1 MDKKALIAAL
11 ESEILKVR
19 TTISD
24 LKEMTGPV
32 EPDDAIGRVSR
43 MDAIN
48 NQAIT
53 DAALRQAEQKL
64 DELERM
70 QTRQD
75 EPDLGLCARC
85 GKPIPMQRLLL
96 VPHSTHCVTCA
107 ERI

>member
-1 MDKKALIAAL
+1 MDKEALIAAL

-19 TTISD
+19 TTIAD

-53 DAALRQAEQKL
+53 DAALRNAEQKL

-70 QTRQD
+70 RSKQD
-75 EPDLGLCARC
+75 EPEFGLCSKC
-85 GKPIPMQRLLL
+85 GKAIPMQRLLL
-96 VPHSTHCVTCA
+96 IPNSVHCVSCA
-107 ERI
+107 ERK